1 MSYMVNNKT
10 HTKMKKI
17 TVLLFAFMSALSTMS
32 QSKQNFH
39 LINPN
44 SLAKSPAYSHIAEI
58 KSGRIV
64 LIAGQVSMDSL
75 GNVMGK
81 GDLKAQTEQVYQNIE
96 KALKAVGAGFADVAK
111 FGIYI
116 KDMGKI
122 AEFREVRNR
131 LFDEKYYKNQPN
143 RPVST
148 AIGVTELFNPDW
160 LIEIEAFVVLP
171 N

>member
-1 MSYMVNNKT
+1 
-10 HTKMKKI
+10 MKKI
-17 TVLLFAFMSALSTMS
+17 IVLLILIIGTSEVIAQEKPKLTF
-32 QSKQNFH
+32 
-39 LINPN
+39 INPN

-75 GNVMGK
+75 GNVIGK
-81 GDLKAQTEQVYQNIE
+81 GDLKAQTEQVYKNIE
-96 KALKAVGAGFADVAK
+96 RALRAVGATFADVAK

-116 KDMGKI
+116 TDMSKI

-131 LFDEKYYKNQPN
+131 LFDTKYYKNHPN

-148 AIGVTELFNPDW
+148 AIGVTALFNPDW
-160 LIEIEAFVVLP
+160 LIEIEATVVLP
-171 N
+171 K

>member
-1 MSYMVNNKT
+1 
-10 HTKMKKI
+10 MKKNIFFVVFFI
-17 TVLLFAFMSALSTMS
+17 TTLSAIA
-32 QSKQNFH
+32 QSKQKLK

-44 SLAKSPAYSHIAEI
+44 SLAKSPAYSHIAQI
-58 KSGRIV
+58 NTGRIV
-64 LIAGQVSMDSL
+64 LISGQVANDSL
-75 GNVMGK
+75 GNIVGK
-81 GDLKAQTEQVYQNIE
+81 GDLKAQTEQVYKNIE
-96 KALKAVGAGFADVAK
+96 KALNAVGASFADVAK

-116 KDMGKI
+116 KDMSKI

-131 LFDEKYYKNQPN
+131 LFDEKYYKNQTN

-160 LIEIEAFVVLP
+160 LIEIEAFVVLSKKR